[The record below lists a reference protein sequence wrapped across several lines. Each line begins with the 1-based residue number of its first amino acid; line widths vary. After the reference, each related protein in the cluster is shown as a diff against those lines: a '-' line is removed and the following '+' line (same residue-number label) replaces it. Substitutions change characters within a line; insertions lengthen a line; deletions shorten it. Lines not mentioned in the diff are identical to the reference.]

1 MASGILDGRLVLTD
15 RLQSQLGTLVSA
27 VEIAGQNNLS
37 SSHVVAETTLA
48 GLLNR
53 VYGWELVNANAIRQN
68 CPGIDLID
76 AGDPNVSGVNMR
88 DNAWKTQYS
97 NDAYHLKNNGM
108 EIMAGNMLPRLWE
121 SFINAREEA
130 N

>member
-1 MASGILDGRLVLTD
+1 MILDGRLVLTD
-15 RLQSQLGTLVSA
+15 RLQNQLGTLVSA

-37 SSHVVAETTLA
+37 SSHVVAETTLM

-76 AGDPNVSGVNMR
+76 EERSIAVQVTATR
-88 DNAWKTQYS
+88 TAEKVRHT
-97 NDAYHLKNNGM
+97 LEEFFKNG
-108 EIMAGNMLPRLWE
+108 LHHRFDRTYC
-121 SFINAREEA
+121 SFRH
-130 N
+130 